1 MNNNLDKNNLGLLE
15 NDTRLDDERLNLPKE
30 EFQLVVRENK
40 ILDSEFKS
48 ESVSYGKD
56 VWRRFLRDPVT
67 VVAAVIIL
75 LIVAMGIV
83 GPHLNEFTVTEQH
96 WDLSRLPPRW
106 PGFERIGIF
115 RGTSVRYIQAANLHN
130 WEHALDRIL
139 EEYYVYTHAGPVPML
154 RIRIFDYVHA
164 SHVHANNIEAGITP
178 DPLNLYFLFGTDQLG
193 RCLFTRLWQGT
204 RVSLILG
211 FAATLINLSIGFI
224 LGAAMG
230 YYGGKFDMIA
240 QRCMEVIGNIP
251 FLPLAILI
259 IMILG
264 SGMHALII
272 VFLINGWIGVA
283 NNVRIQFY
291 RFKNREYVLAS
302 RTMGASDRRVMFRHI
317 LPNAIGTTI
326 TFIALSV
333 PVIIMNEAFLAY
345 LGLGIEAPNPS
356 IGVLLRNAQ
365 ENLLAYPFMMVFPA
379 IIIVLLMLAFNLFG
393 NGLRDAFNP
402 SLRK

>member
-1 MNNNLDKNNLGLLE
+1 MNDFRGNERLGILAG
-15 NDTRLDDERLNLPKE
+15 NKRLDDDKLNLPQSE
-30 EFQLVVRENK
+30 LELVERQDK
-40 ILDSEFKS
+40 IFDSELKT

-67 VVAAVIIL
+67 VVAAIIIL
-75 LIVAMGIV
+75 IIIIMGII
-83 GPHLNEFTVTEQH
+83 GPHINEFTVTEQR

-115 RGTSVRYIQAANLHN
+115 DGTGVRYIQAANLPN
-130 WEHALDRIL
+130 WENALVRIL
-139 EEYYVYTHAGPVPML
+139 DEYYIYAHGVPVPML
-154 RIRIFDYVHA
+154 RIRINEYLHA
-164 SHVHANNIEAGITP
+164 AHVHAANIEAGITP
-178 DPLNLYFLFGTDQLG
+178 DPTNLYFLFGSDALG

-204 RVSLILG
+204 RISLILG
-211 FAATLINLSIGFI
+211 FAATIINLGIGLV
-224 LGAAMG
+224 LGSAMG

-251 FLPLAILI
+251 FLPLAILL
-259 IMILG
+259 IMLLG
-264 SGMHALII
+264 SGLNSLII
-272 VFLINGWIGVA
+272 IFLINGWIPVA

-302 RTMGASDRRVMFRHI
+302 RTMGASDKRVMFRHI
-317 LPNAIGTTI
+317 LPNAAGTTI
-326 TFIALSV
+326 TFIALTV
-333 PVIIMNEAFLAY
+333 PAVIMGEAFLAY

-365 ENLLAYPFMMVFPA
+365 QNLLEFPFMMMFPA
-379 IIIVLLMLAFNLFG
+379 LVIVLLMLAFNLLG

>member
-1 MNNNLDKNNLGLLE
+1 MNDNLDTKNLGLLE
-15 NDTRLDDERLNLPKE
+15 NNARLDDEKLNLPE
-30 EFQLVVRENK
+30 
-40 ILDSEFKS
+40 SEFELIVRDDKIYDVELKT

-67 VVAAVIIL
+67 VVAAIIIL
-75 LIVAMGIV
+75 LIIIMGII
-83 GPHLNEFTVTEQH
+83 GPHINEFTVTEQR
-96 WDLSRLPPRW
+96 WDLSRMPPRW

-115 RGTSVRYIQAANLHN
+115 DGTSVRTIQAANLHN
-130 WEHALDRIL
+130 WEHALVRIVD
-139 EEYYVYTHAGPVPML
+139 EHYIYAHGQAVPML
-154 RIRIFDYVHA
+154 RIRINEYIHA
-164 SHVHANNIEAGITP
+164 AHVNAANIEAGITP
-178 DPLNLYFLFGTDQLG
+178 DPTDLFFLFGTDQLG

-204 RVSLILG
+204 RISLILG
-211 FAATLINLSIGFI
+211 FAATMINLGIGLV

-259 IMILG
+259 VMLMG
-264 SGMHALII
+264 SGMNALII
-272 VFLINGWIGVA
+272 VFLINGWIPVA

-302 RTMGASDRRVMFRHI
+302 RTMGASDKRVMFRHI
-317 LPNAIGTTI
+317 LPNAAGTTI
-326 TFIALSV
+326 TFIALTV
-333 PVIIMNEAFLAY
+333 PAVIMSEAFLAY

-365 ENLLAYPFMMVFPA
+365 GNLLTYPFMMLFPA
-379 IIIVLLMLAFNLFG
+379 LVIVLLMLAFNLLG